1 LPQTAHKLQ
10 KNRKYERGYSE
21 TMKDREMG
29 WEALYAAQLVYA
41 KMPRPPKPVAA
52 TLFMLDKKF

>member
-1 LPQTAHKLQ
+1 MNAKI
-10 KNRKYERGYSE
+10 SE
-21 TMKDREMG
+21 TIRATIL
-29 WEALYAAQLVYA
+29 ALGMQIAEIAAQRKFVYA